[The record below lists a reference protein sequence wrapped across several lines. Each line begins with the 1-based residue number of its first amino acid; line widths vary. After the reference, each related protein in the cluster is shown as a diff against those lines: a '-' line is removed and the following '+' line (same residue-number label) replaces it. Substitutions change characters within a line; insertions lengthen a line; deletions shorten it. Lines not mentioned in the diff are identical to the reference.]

1 MSFRSLKVILLALL
15 GIQLSQAQSYECTI
29 EKDGEQDFC
38 VFRGVTFYR
47 NTTNIAFAFP
57 DGASKPVNV
66 AFRESH
72 LVEIPGKFLDVFGE
86 DLKVLKVEDCRLQSV
101 TVTKNMEALHARN
114 NLIEKFFMDQNGEC
128 ASLVKLDLTSNRLKS
143 VQNITQCGKLEVLN
157 LSSNERLWPKN
168 TIDFSVFADF
178 NMLEVLNLSDNGAF
192 YLDNLKNVGLP
203 SLKLLDLSMNDLLPS
218 DLRLEILKPFVGL
231 ETLKLNDNG
240 MEQLDYAFLTDYKSL
255 KSVHLNGNNFL
266 CTKVKDMLEFLNQKH
281 NITTPLGRP
290 SNCADQQ
297 LEGMCCKG
305 PLPRP
310 PTPPTPPTAA
320 PTTGPTP
327 TTESFDQRHKTHDES
342 DSTWQI
348 VLAVV
353 VIIAIVAAGAGYF
366 IYKKRSN

>member
-15 GIQLSQAQSYECTI
+15 CIQLSQAQSYECTI
-29 EKDGEQDFC
+29 EKDGEQEFC
-38 VFRGVTFYR
+38 VFRSVTFYK

-57 DGASKPVNV
+57 GGASKPVNV

-101 TVTKNMEALHARN
+101 TVTRNMEALYARN
-114 NLIEKFFMDQNGEC
+114 NLIEKVFMDQNGEC
-128 ASLVKLDLTSNRLKS
+128 ASLVDLDLSSNRLMS
-143 VQNITQCGKLEVLN
+143 VQNITNCGKLKVLN

-168 TIDFSVFADF
+168 TIDFSVFADL

-218 DLRLEILKPFVGL
+218 DLRLEILKPFVAL
-231 ETLKLNDNG
+231 ETLKFNDNN
-240 MEQLDYAFLTDYKSL
+240 MEQLDYAILTKYKSL
-255 KSVHLNGNNFL
+255 KSVHLNGNNFP
-266 CTKVKDMLEFLNQKH
+266 CTKVKDMLQFLNQQH
-281 NITTPLGRP
+281 NIATPLERH
-290 SNCADQQ
+290 SNCGDLQ
-297 LEGMCCKG
+297 LEGMCCRG

-310 PTPPTPPTAA
+310 PTPPTTA

-327 TTESFDQRHKTHDES
+327 TTESVDQEHKTHDES

-366 IYKKRSN
+366 IYKKRSY